1 MNASVAGP
9 QGLSDR
15 MRWLQARSRVIA
27 ENIANA
33 DTPKFAPRDL
43 APQSGA
49 GAALATTS
57 IRHIGGGAA
66 AGTTLVNATKTETRP
81 GGNAVSVEEEMLK
94 LSGTQLEYQML
105 AGLYQR
111 SFALLRTAIGKRG

>member
-1 MNASVAGP
+1 
-9 QGLSDR
+9 
-15 MRWLQARSRVIA
+15 MRWLQARSRVVA

-33 DTPKFAPRDL
+33 DTPGFKPSDL
-43 APQSGA
+43 REQGQGSD
-49 GAALATTS
+49 LVTTS
-57 IRHIGGGAA
+57 ARHIGGASPGQPAVVQAA
-66 AGTTLVNATKTETRP
+66 RTETRP
-81 GGNAVSVEEEMLK
+81 GGNAVSLEDEMLK